1 MEILK
6 MALYAIVTL
15 GLLVAIHEFGHFWVA
30 RRCGV
35 KVLKF
40 SIGFGPSLYSRT
52 ARDGVEYSLSAIPLG
67 GYVRM
72 AGESGEDE
80 GVEVAPGE
88 AFSTKPV
95 LQRIAIV
102 AAGPII
108 NLLLAVVI
116 FIGLGMRGEAGLA
129 PILGSPTA
137 TEQVASHALPEGAE
151 ILAVDGRDVQTWRD
165 VSLALLDRAGDT
177 GVINFTVKY
186 PESDIKYYS
195 EISIEN
201 FLSEGEIG
209 NPMEALGLSV
219 WMPKSDFVV
228 GAVVDDSPA
237 AAAGILLGDKILLTD
252 GESYDTFHPWADYI
266 AKNPN
271 KLIEITLLRDG
282 HTKNVTVKPN
292 PIELNGETV
301 GRIGVALV
309 PGEFPEHMI
318 RRYHYSFGEAIG
330 LGFTRTYET
339 SVFILR
345 SIGKMIIGDISSKNL
360 SGPIS
365 IAKVASDSAE
375 SGIYS
380 WLSVLALL
388 SISLGVLNL
397 LPIPMLDGG
406 HLLFYLV
413 ELIKGTPVSEAIQ
426 QFSMKI
432 GVVLVMLVTVMAI
445 YNDILRL

>member
-1 MEILK
+1 

-15 GLLVAIHEFGHFWVA
+15 GILVAIHEFGHFWVA

-40 SIGFGPSLYSRT
+40 SIGFGPSLYSRVG
-52 ARDGVEYSLSAIPLG
+52 RDGVEYSLSAIPLG

-72 AGESGEDE
+72 AGENGEED

-102 AAGPII
+102 AAGPAI
-108 NLLLAVVI
+108 NLLLAVLI
-116 FIGLGMRGEAGLA
+116 FIGLGLRGEAGLA
-129 PILGSPTA
+129 PIVGAPTDVA
-137 TEQVASHALPEGAE
+137 SVASHALPEGVE
-151 ILAVDGRDVQTWRD
+151 IVAVDGEPVDTWRD
-165 VSLALLDRAGDT
+165 VTMALLERAGDT
-177 GVINFTVKY
+177 GAVDFTVKY
-186 PESDIKYYS
+186 PESDIKYHS
-195 EISIEN
+195 EIPIN
-201 FLSEGEIG
+201 DYLAQGEIG
-209 NPMEALGLSV
+209 NPLDALGIPV
-219 WMPKSDFVV
+219 WMPKADFIV
-228 GAVVDDSPA
+228 GRVLGDGA
-237 AAAGILLGDKILLTD
+237 AAKAGVLLGDKILTTD
-252 GESYDTFHPWADYI
+252 GQQFDGFHPWARYI
-266 AKNPN
+266 EKNPG
-271 KLIEITLLRDG
+271 KLIELELLREG
-282 HTKNVTVKPN
+282 RTLNLTVKPS
-292 PIELNGETV
+292 PVELNGETV

-309 PGEFPEHMI
+309 PGKYPEHLI
-318 RRYHYSFGEAIG
+318 RRYHYSIGEAIG
-330 LGFTRTYET
+330 LGFVRTYET
-339 SVFILR
+339 SMFILR
-345 SIGKMIIGDISSKNL
+345 SIGKMVIGDISSKNL

-380 WLSVLALL
+380 WLGVLALL

-413 ELIKGTPVSEAIQ
+413 ELIKGSPVSEAIQ